1 MSNSRSLKQ
10 WLDAYGESHRHPT
23 NKLIHWI
30 CVPLIAYSLIALST
44 LVPTFLPAD
53 YLLFTNLGHL
63 LVAAAFIFYWRLSP
77 PMALA
82 MLLFGLLCL
91 WLASWAK
98 LSPVPL
104 WESALSI
111 FIAAWLGQFYGHK
124 LEGKK
129 PSFFEDLQFLMIGPA
144 WLMADLFRKM
154 DWKY

>member
-1 MSNSRSLKQ
+1 MSKSKSLQQ

-44 LVPTFLPAD
+44 LVPTFIPPHF
-53 YLLFTNLGHL
+53 LLFTNLAHW
-63 LVAAAFIFYWRLSP
+63 LVAAAFLFYWRLSR
-77 PMALA
+77 PMAFA
-82 MLLFGLLCL
+82 MLGFGLLCIGM
-91 WLASWAK
+91 ATWATR
-98 LSPVPL
+98 SPVPL

-154 DWKY
+154 NWKY